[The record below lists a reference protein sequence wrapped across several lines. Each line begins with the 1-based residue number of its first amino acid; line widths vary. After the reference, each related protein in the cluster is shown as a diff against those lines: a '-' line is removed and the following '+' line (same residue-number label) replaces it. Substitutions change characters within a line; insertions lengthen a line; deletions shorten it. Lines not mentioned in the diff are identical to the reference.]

1 MLAFLQGVAGFVF
14 IFGVVVFVHELG
26 HFLAAKLTGV
36 YAPKFSIGFGPGP
49 SKKWGETQYILGLIP
64 LGGYVRMASRDD
76 EATAFLEGGSE
87 EAAARAQESGEVP
100 RPKDWDPNGLI
111 PFGPNPVPAHR
122 WFESKP
128 LYQRLIIL
136 LAGVTMN
143 ALLALVVLIGMAA
156 CYGRNIAETRVVGS
170 VRQIEGTEPLRAAIL
185 LRDTI
190 TAVQGQDV
198 RNWNEIDRAIRTAR
212 GDTLHIT
219 TQRGV
224 VSVPAGSPSGPQRM
238 RYAYALE
245 PFSPPV
251 IGTVSPGKPAA
262 LGGVQAGDSIT
273 GVGGEPVAVF
283 SDLVDRVSAS
293 AGTPIELE
301 LVRDSTI
308 VRVTVVP
315 EATVIENPLTGRDTT
330 VGRIGASAANRT
342 VFRHDELS
350 FREAVVEGAT
360 QTREFAGTIFA
371 ILGGL
376 FQREIGVDQLGGP
389 IEIAKQSANAAQ
401 QGMDALLQLLALLS
415 INLAVL
421 NLLPIPVLDGGQ
433 ILLQVAESVKGSPF
447 SARTRQYIL
456 GTGVALVLL
465 LMLVVSY
472 NDILRLFS

>member
-1 MLAFLQGVAGFVF
+1 MLGFLQGVGGFVF
-14 IFGVVVFVHELG
+14 IFGIVVFVHELG

-87 EAAARAQESGEVP
+87 EGAARAQEAGEVP

-111 PFGPNPVPAHR
+111 PFGPNPVPEHR

-128 LYQRLIIL
+128 LYQRLFIL
-136 LAGVTMN
+136 LAGVSMN
-143 ALLALVVLIGMAA
+143 ALLALAVLIGMAA
-156 CYGRNIAETRVVGS
+156 CYGRNTYETRVVGS
-170 VRQIEGTEPLRAAIL
+170 VRAIEGTEPLRAAL
-185 LRDTI
+185 QLGDTI
-190 TAVQGQDV
+190 TAVQGAAV
-198 RNWNEIDRAIRTAR
+198 RNWNDIDRAIRTAR
-212 GDTLHIT
+212 GDTLHFT

-224 VSVPAGSPSGPQRM
+224 ISVPAGSASTPQRM
-238 RYAYALE
+238 LYAYALE

-251 IGTVSPGKPAA
+251 IGGVVAGQPAA
-262 LGGVQAGDSIT
+262 EAGVQAGDSIVR
-273 GVGGEPVAVF
+273 VGGQPVAAF
-283 SDLVDRVSAS
+283 SDLVDRVSGS
-293 AGTPIELE
+293 AGSPIELE
-301 LVRDSTI
+301 IARDTAQLRLSVTPESTTI
-308 VRVTVVP
+308 KDPV
-315 EATVIENPLTGRDTT
+315 TGRDQI
-330 VGRIGASAANRT
+330 VGRIGAAAANRT
-342 VFRHDELS
+342 VVRHEDLS
-350 FREAVVEGAT
+350 FPEAVAEGA
-360 QTREFAGTIFA
+360 RETKELAGTIFA

-376 FQREIGVDQLGGP
+376 FQREIGVNQLGGP
-389 IEIAKQSANAAQ
+389 IEIAKQSANAAKE
-401 QGMDALLQLLALLS
+401 GMFALMRLLALLS